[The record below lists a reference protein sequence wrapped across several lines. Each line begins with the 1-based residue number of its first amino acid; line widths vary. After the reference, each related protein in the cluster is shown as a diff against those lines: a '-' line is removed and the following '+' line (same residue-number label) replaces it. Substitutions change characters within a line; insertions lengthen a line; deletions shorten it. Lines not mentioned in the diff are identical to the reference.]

1 MATLKLNSQTVVS
14 ESGGTLTAPALNITT
29 GTLASGVT
37 LPANHVVQVKQQKSA
52 VHQEIT
58 GNINTMVN
66 ISALNTS
73 ITIGPNNKVLVQGMI
88 SYASDYWAIGLKI
101 KRGINTSTLSEVDD
115 SKGDNTGYTNQ
126 KEVMTAMQS
135 ATTGGG
141 FHHDEMSQINFSY
154 LDSPAQSS
162 SSTIHYG
169 VFVHSRGT
177 GSQTIQINS
186 GYDYDDNSIY
196 MFKGIS
202 TLTLTEIKS

>member
-88 SYASDYWAIGLKI
+88 SYASDYWAMGLKI

-141 FHHDEMSQINFSY
+141 FHHDEMSQINFFFDVEQ
-154 LDSPAQSS
+154 L
-162 SSTIHYG
+162 
-169 VFVHSRGT
+169 
-177 GSQTIQINS
+177 
-186 GYDYDDNSIY
+186 
-196 MFKGIS
+196 M
-202 TLTLTEIKS
+202 